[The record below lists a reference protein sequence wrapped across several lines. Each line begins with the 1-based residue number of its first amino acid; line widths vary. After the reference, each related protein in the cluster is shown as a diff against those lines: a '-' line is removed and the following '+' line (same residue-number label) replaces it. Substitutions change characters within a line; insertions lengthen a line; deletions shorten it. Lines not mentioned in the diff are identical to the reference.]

1 MQPNKARWYVAGHNG
16 LVGRAVCRKL
26 TSEHVGELLT
36 APSSE
41 LDLRDKSAVMDFVMT
56 HRPDYM
62 VIAAARVGGIWAN
75 SNFPVE
81 FLTDNLEI
89 QNNLMLAAHAANT
102 PNLVF
107 LGSSCIYP
115 KLAPQPL
122 SVDSLLSGPLEPT
135 NDAYAIAK
143 IAGVR
148 LVRAFRQQHGYDWYS
163 LMPTNLY
170 GPFDNVDLKTS
181 HVLPALLRR
190 FHEARA
196 QNLEAVTLWGSGTP
210 KREFLHVDDLASAI
224 WFLANNPPEVDL
236 LNVGYGS
243 DQTIK
248 ETAELAARITGY
260 EGSISWDLQMPDGTP
275 QKLLDSSP
283 IFQLG
288 WRPGIDLPS
297 GLRTTYE
304 WYLNNH

>member
-1 MQPNKARWYVAGHNG
+1 
-16 LVGRAVCRKL
+16 
-26 TSEHVGELLT
+26 
-36 APSSE
+36 
-41 LDLRDKSAVMDFVMT
+41 
-56 HRPDYM
+56 
-62 VIAAARVGGIWAN
+62 
-75 SNFPVE
+75 
-81 FLTDNLEI
+81 
-89 QNNLMLAAHAANT
+89 LMLAAHAANT

-148 LVRAFRQQHGYDWYS
+148 LVRAFRQQHGHDWYS

-170 GPFDNVDLKTS
+170 GPFDNFDLKTS

-196 QNLEAVTLWGSGTP
+196 QNLEAVTLWGSGAP

-275 QKLLDSSP
+275 QKLLDSSQ

-304 WYLNNH
+304 WYLDNH